1 MSKIYL
7 NSIKFNR
14 SLVDGPGVRTVVFFQ
29 GCDLH
34 CPGCQNRSTWDVS
47 KGTEVETSELAALLK
62 KESFN
67 RKVTFSGGEPLMQKE
82 ALIELCGMLRD
93 FDIAVYTGHPIEDV
107 PEELLQKIKY
117 IKTGPFIKELRTTVK
132 SYVGSENQEFRR
144 VDHETEMQ

>member
-82 ALIELCGMLRD
+82 TLIELCGMLPD

-107 PEELLQKIKY
+107 PEELLQKIEY